1 MVQRQASMLSFLD
14 TFRLLA
20 FVFLAMLPL
29 LLLMRRP
36 SHRGGGP
43 PVH

>member
-1 MVQRQASMLSFLD
+1 MVQRQAAMLSFLD

-20 FVFLAMLPL
+20 FVFIAMLPL

-36 SHRGGGP
+36 AHRGSP